1 MNWAEITTDALRTS
15 LGVSAAAYALAAIG
29 LNLQFGYTGLMNF
42 GHIASLG
49 AGAYGVAIP
58 VEYGVSLWVAL
69 ICGIAASIVFSIFLG
84 LIALRLRLDYLAI
97 ATIAGG
103 EILRFVLRSRW
114 AESVTNGVY
123 GIQRIADEFFAL
135 NPFSSDTTDR
145 IGIGN
150 VSYESRSLWVMT
162 VCWSLVA
169 IATVV
174 VWLLIK
180 SPWGRAIKAVRED
193 EYAARSLGKN
203 VFILRVQ
210 SFTIGGIFGA
220 LAGILLAFDRNVNP
234 DFYLVVFTFIIFAV
248 MLLGGSGT
256 IFGPIIGSVV
266 YWFLFEWFDGFM
278 LSSIQEGWYGAAFE
292 EGDAGPIRFMLL
304 GLVLMFLI
312 IFRPQGILGK
322 REEVLLSES

>member
-1 MNWAEITTDALRTS
+1 M
-15 LGVSAAAYALAAIG
+15 
-29 LNLQFGYTGLMNF
+29 
-42 GHIASLG
+42 
-49 AGAYGVAIP
+49 
-58 VEYGVSLWVAL
+58 
-69 ICGIAASIVFSIFLG
+69 
-84 LIALRLRLDYLAI
+84 
-97 ATIAGG
+97 
-103 EILRFVLRSRW
+103 
-114 AESVTNGVY
+114 
-123 GIQRIADEFFAL
+123 
-135 NPFSSDTTDR
+135 
-145 IGIGN
+145 
-150 VSYESRSLWVMT
+150 
-162 VCWSLVA
+162 A